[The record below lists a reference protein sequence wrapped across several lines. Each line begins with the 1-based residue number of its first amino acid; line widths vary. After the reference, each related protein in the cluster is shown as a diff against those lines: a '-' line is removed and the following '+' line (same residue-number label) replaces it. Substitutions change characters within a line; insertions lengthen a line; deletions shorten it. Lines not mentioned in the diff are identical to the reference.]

1 MAPVISNFFT
11 DVIQKDPRFNSVQ
24 QINDP
29 LLLEPVTR
37 DAVFDIIGK
46 AKGMGITIVI
56 GETYRSQTRQKLL
69 FNKGK
74 SELSQVGV
82 HHFGLAADLWIE
94 HNGQVD
100 WHADYSIINK
110 LCRAHPLIC
119 GADWG
124 EPGRKHTFLD
134 IDHVQRVTL
143 GRQNALFAG
152 RWYPETSY
160 DPRKELGIL

>member
-1 MAPVISNFFT
+1 MGTFYT
-11 DVIQKDPRFNSVQ
+11 DVIQKDRRFNSVQ

-29 LLLEPVTR
+29 NLLEPVTR
-37 DAVFDIIGK
+37 KAVFDIISK
-46 AKGMGITIVI
+46 AHDVGVEIVI
-56 GETYRSQTRQKLL
+56 GETYRSPARQKLL
-69 FNKGK
+69 FEKGATK
-74 SELSQVGV
+74 LSQVGV
-82 HHFGLAADLWIE
+82 HHYGLACDLWIQ
-94 HNGQVD
+94 HNGHVD

-110 LCRAHPLIC
+110 LCRGQPLIS

-134 IDHVQRVTL
+134 IDHVQRVPL

-152 RWYPETSY
+152 RWYPDADY